1 MQMRGKREGRGAQ
14 RVKHAR
20 GVRHVQ
26 GEDDIFLLFLALS
39 LARVSLLAHVQPLR
53 TSLAPHARFV
63 LALIHWKTQRN
74 DACSA
79 G

>member
-20 GVRHVQ
+20 GVRHMQ

-39 LARVSLLAHVQPLR
+39 LARVSLLTHVQPLR

-63 LALIHWKTQRN
+63 LALIHRKNTN
-74 DACSA
+74 K
-79 G
+79 

>member
-1 MQMRGKREGRGAQ
+1 MQTRAKRGGRGAQ

-39 LARVSLLAHVQPLR
+39 LARLSLLTLASCLPSFTRKHKEMTLVLQPNLR
-53 TSLAPHARFV
+53 AMA
-63 LALIHWKTQRN
+63 N
-74 DACSA
+74 
-79 G
+79 